1 MQTYSIT
8 SKHKNSFID
17 SFEKHIV
24 WKSANVSFGKICD
37 VFKTYWN
44 ATHDLFEFFN
54 WHFSPIFVLLKLT
67 CLLTLFDCKIL
78 FFKNSPNWPFLAF
91 ELLLPTQNVKVAHF
105 LCVTFFIKV
114 KTQIIILISKKLL
127 PRSAS
132 LLIWNVENFFGLEM
146 VIKYKVRT
154 SVSWN
159 YLHTFRYKMTFSFV
173 RVAFWA
179 FPNVIS
185 V

>member
-1 MQTYSIT
+1 MQNCCETKLLKTLNKLSLNSQGSQGPENF
-8 SKHKNSFID
+8 SKFLRW
-17 SFEKHIV
+17 V
-24 WKSANVSFGKICD
+24 PP
-37 VFKTYWN
+37 
-44 ATHDLFEFFN
+44 DLP
-54 WHFSPIFVLLKLT
+54 PIFVLLKLT
-67 CLLTLFDCKIL
+67 CLVTLFDCKIL
-78 FFKNSPNWPFLAF
+78 FCKNSPNWPFLAF
-91 ELLLPTQNVKVAHF
+91 ELLLSTQNVKVAHF

-132 LLIWNVENFFGLEM
+132 LLIWNVETFFGLEM